1 MTTVDPQVTPF
12 LLADIATG
20 VTIGLGGALVI
31 LAGVLAFFREAD
43 N

>member
-1 MTTVDPQVTPF
+1 MLVVTTVDPQVTPF

-31 LAGVLAFFREAD
+31 MAAGLALFP
-43 N
+43 